1 MLRRVGAGSLSP
13 RAVSSKMIVRRTHG
27 LHLSRA
33 EEQTPRRAARDRRGH
48 RARGGQGI
56 YAAEQGPPA
65 RRDLQ
70 GAQHRHARAPR
81 GQGRRQDRDQ
91 DQDRRVAEKARR
103 GARCKG
109 SRQAEGRAQPHP
121 PFQAPAAQGDGLR
134 RGGGQER
141 PRMNPENVIDVTRL
155 IQLAVAPVFLLT
167 AVGTI
172 IGVLSNRLGRAVD
185 RSRTLEDRL
194 RQLQPEGQK
203 AARAEL
209 DLLSRRVRLV
219 YGSIVLSVICAL
231 FVGLLIAVAFV
242 EAFIAVDMS
251 KFIGLLFIAAMLA
264 FILSLLVF
272 LREIFLAVSSARD
285 QMR

>member
-1 MLRRVGAGSLSP
+1 VVNP
-13 RAVSSKMIVRRTHG
+13 DNIV
-27 LHLSRA
+27 
-33 EEQTPRRAARDRRGH
+33 
-48 RARGGQGI
+48 
-56 YAAEQGPPA
+56 
-65 RRDLQ
+65 
-70 GAQHRHARAPR
+70 
-81 GQGRRQDRDQ
+81 
-91 DQDRRVAEKARR
+91 
-103 GARCKG
+103 
-109 SRQAEGRAQPHP
+109 
-121 PFQAPAAQGDGLR
+121 
-134 RGGGQER
+134 
-141 PRMNPENVIDVTRL
+141 DVTRL

-172 IGVLSNRLGRAVD
+172 IGVMSNRLGRAVD

-242 EAFIAVDMS
+242 DAFVAIDMS